1 MKLLLGIPSAGS
13 PVAPFLESVA
23 QLRLP
28 PSVTV
33 LERVL
38 MTGNFVPAQR
48 DLIVER
54 ALERNADVLIMCDD
68 DMVLSPNALVDLCA
82 LLEADARNAL
92 AGALYYSRDSFRPMV
107 VDRWDENDT
116 RTAVIPAFDREPVP
130 VDGVGFGCVALRV
143 SALRE
148 LMPRISRPTCSS
160 NAAPAG
166 CAYATRTISSARAFG
181 KLGIACFSTPACA
194 AVTTIASRAPLRPRP
209 GSRRKLRDGNAWP
222 RWLTATP
229 VLVEARPAPTEHD
242 RIARS
247 RERRLRDCSL
257 ADFAEKR
264 RLIAAFSGNRTRVGL
279 PTRNKLQAPAD
290 LIVESL
296 ESLELP
302 LPVL

>member
-38 MTGNFVPAQR
+38 ITGNFVPAQR

-148 LMPRISRPTCSS
+148 LMPPYF
-160 NAAPAG
+160 AAHVFIERSAG
-166 CAYATRTISSARAFG
+166 RVRVCDEDYLFCARLRKAGHRVFLHPGVRCGHYDRQSSA
-181 KLGIACFSTPACA
+181 IAPKAWEPPEITRRERMA
-194 AVTTIASRAPLRPRP
+194 ALV
-209 GSRRKLRDGNAWP
+209 DGH
-222 RWLTATP
+222 P
-229 VLVEARPAPTEHD
+229 VLVEARPAPTSTTESHVRANVD
-242 RIARS
+242 Y
-247 RERRLRDCSL
+247 
-257 ADFAEKR
+257 
-264 RLIAAFSGNRTRVGL
+264 V
-279 PTRNKLQAPAD
+279 
-290 LIVESL
+290 IV
-296 ESLELP
+296 P
-302 LPVL
+302 